1 VDEPTGQD
9 ELDLLTI
16 LEVRPLELPA
26 SAHDGSWPCAVC
38 GDGHPIASGSLVLA
52 FGPSGRMD
60 LIVCPDCAEHAAARI
75 RPPRTVLLA
84 EDDDDFRKD
93 LRRWLERDGV
103 FEVVAETDDGDEV
116 EAHVEVHDPELVL
129 LDLRLPNRDGLELLE
144 VLAGRPNPP
153 AVAVLTAFPSADA
166 ELLAQRLGSQLF
178 LDKRTSRATG
188 LVVQLVGV

>member
-1 VDEPTGQD
+1 
-9 ELDLLTI
+9 
-16 LEVRPLELPA
+16 
-26 SAHDGSWPCAVC
+26 
-38 GDGHPIASGSLVLA
+38 
-52 FGPSGRMD
+52 
-60 LIVCPDCAEHAAARI
+60 
-75 RPPRTVLLA
+75 VLLA

-116 EAHVEVHDPELVL
+116 EAHVEVHHPELVL

-144 VLAGRPNPP
+144 VLAGRPDPP

-166 ELLAQRLGSQLF
+166 ELLAQRLGSRLF